1 MTFRDIGNLKAI
13 TKSLPF
19 CCLLI
24 VATLTGCL
32 GGLQTTATQTQTD
45 ETASTA
51 ETETPQALA
60 VLQLAT
66 PKTNYVANEA
76 IPLNLN
82 IQNGKFDLLV
92 PFVSVATRG
101 AFSQITVTDANGQT
115 VEPKH
120 LITQENP
127 QKYVAGNDGK
137 SVRCIQ
143 GFELKASENQE
154 LSFKDIQKYYQ
165 LQPGTYTLILAI
177 DLEVYQESITEEHP
191 EVLELRKDLARI
203 QNDPNLQAAA
213 KQDAANYYQEQI
225 KFIEERHKDVAKDIY
240 LPVKSRRGK
249 APLVSNAITLTVE
262 PETNSSNPQKQDDTS
277 PQIDKSDAPQPKKP
291 LGFADVINQRA
302 SEWVAPKYKTRANP
316 QYPKSA
322 KEANKDGT
330 VVLKLTIDEN
340 GIPRDIVALTNLGF
354 GLEAAAI
361 EALKNS
367 TFHPAMKKGKPISL
381 EDVEIPYAFKL
392 EDVDPPSPPSQ

>member
-1 MTFRDIGNLKAI
+1 MIFRNIGNLKI
-13 TKSLPF
+13 TLKTLPF

-24 VATLTGCL
+24 VLTLTGCL
-32 GGLQTTATQTQTD
+32 GGLQTTATQTD

-60 VLQLAT
+60 VLQIST
-66 PKTNYVANEA
+66 PKTNYAANEA

-101 AFSQITVTDANGQT
+101 AFSQITVTDANGRT
-115 VEPKH
+115 VEPQH

-127 QKYVAGNDGK
+127 QKYVVGNDGK
-137 SVRCIQ
+137 NVRCIQ
-143 GFELKASENQE
+143 GFKLKAAENQE
-154 LSFKDIQKYYQ
+154 LSLKDIQKYYQ
-165 LQPGTYTLILAI
+165 LQPGTYTLTLAI

-203 QNDPNLQAAA
+203 QRDPNLQAAA
-213 KQDAANYYQEQI
+213 KQDAVNYYQEQI
-225 KFIEERHKDVAKDIY
+225 KFIQERHKDVVKNIY
-240 LPVKSRRGK
+240 LPIKSRRGK
-249 APLVSNAITLTVE
+249 AALVSNGITITVE
-262 PETNSSNPQKQDDTS
+262 PETKSSNPQKQDETS
-277 PQIDKSDAPQPKKP
+277 PQIDKSDTAPLEKP
-291 LGFADVINQRA
+291 LGFADIINQRA
-302 SEWVAPKYKTRANP
+302 SEWAVPKYKTRANP

-322 KEANKDGT
+322 KEAKKEGT
-330 VVLKLTIDEN
+330 VVLQLTIDEN
-340 GIPRDIVALTNLGF
+340 GIPKNIVALTNLGF

-367 TFHPAMKKGKPISL
+367 TFHPAIKNGKPVSK
-381 EDVEIPYAFKL
+381 EVAIPYAFKI
-392 EDVDPPSPPSQ
+392 EDVASP

>member
-1 MTFRDIGNLKAI
+1 MIFRNIGNLKV
-13 TKSLPF
+13 TPKTLPF

-24 VATLTGCL
+24 VLTLTGCL
-32 GGLQTTATQTQTD
+32 GGLQTTATQTN

-60 VLQLAT
+60 VLQIST
-66 PKTNYVANEA
+66 PKANYAANEA

-115 VEPKH
+115 VEPQH

-127 QKYVAGNDGK
+127 QKYVVGNDGK
-137 SVRCIQ
+137 NVRCVQ
-143 GFELKASENQE
+143 GFQLKAAENQE
-154 LSFKDIQKYYQ
+154 LLLKDIQKYYQ
-165 LQPGTYTLILAI
+165 LPPGTYTLTLAI

-213 KQDAANYYQEQI
+213 KQDAVNYYQEQI
-225 KFIEERHKDVAKDIY
+225 KFIQERHKDVVKDIY
-240 LPVKSRRGK
+240 LPIKSRRGK
-249 APLVSNAITLTVE
+249 VKLVSNGITLTVE
-262 PETNSSNPQKQDDTS
+262 PETNSSDLQKQDETP
-277 PQIDKSDAPQPKKP
+277 PQIDKSDAAPPKKQ
-291 LGFADVINQRA
+291 LGFADIINQRA
-302 SEWVAPKYKTRANP
+302 SERAAPKYKTRANP

-322 KEANKDGT
+322 KEAKKDGT
-330 VVLKLTIDEN
+330 VILQLTIDEN
-340 GIPRDIVALTNLGF
+340 GIPKNIVALTNLGF

-367 TFHPAMKKGKPISL
+367 TFHPAMKNGKPISK
-381 EDVEIPYAFKL
+381 EVEIPYAFKI
-392 EDVDPPSPPSQ
+392 EDAASP